1 MKNKCEKRIKTWEV
15 EVDPSVRGLEDESA
29 EGLGEALVDSERA
42 GQEAAPIT
50 EPDSTTPFESL
61 FQAGFFDFSAMPLS
75 LPLELSAAEEL
86 SIAGGGEEGAGAGGE
101 QSEKGICSDTVGAS
115 EDRDDDDE
123 GRD

>member
-1 MKNKCEKRIKTWEV
+1 MEA
-15 EVDPSVRGLEDESA
+15 DPSVRGLEDESA

-50 EPDSTTPFESL
+50 EPDSTTPLESL
-61 FQAGFFDFSAMPLS
+61 FQAGFFDFAAMPLS

-86 SIAGGGEEGAGAGGE
+86 SIAGGGEEGAGAGAALGGE
-101 QSEKGICSDTVGAS
+101 QSEIGICSDTEGAS

>member
-1 MKNKCEKRIKTWEV
+1 MEA
-15 EVDPSVRGLEDESA
+15 DPSARGLEDESA
-29 EGLGEALVDSERA
+29 EGLGEARVDSERA

-61 FQAGFFDFSAMPLS
+61 FQAGFFDFAAMPLS

-86 SIAGGGEEGAGAGGE
+86 SIAGGGEEGAGAGAGAALGGE
-101 QSEKGICSDTVGAS
+101 QSERGICSDTEGPS
-115 EDRDDDDE
+115 EDRDDDEE